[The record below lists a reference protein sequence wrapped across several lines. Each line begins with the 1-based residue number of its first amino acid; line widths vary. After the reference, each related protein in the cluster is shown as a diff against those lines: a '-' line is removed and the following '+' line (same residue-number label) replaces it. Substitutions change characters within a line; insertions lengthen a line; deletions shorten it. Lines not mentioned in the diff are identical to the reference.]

1 MGLKFINNL
10 KRAYIIYL
18 KVGGKDMKKDNKRLL
33 QYLGLIFI
41 AVLLVYRLPYRPY
54 SIIQYLIPPIKLGN
68 NSRLYLSGLIPL
80 IIFIIAIQG
89 LFKLE
94 RFKGKSKVVIFFLV
108 LIILIPLMNWILD
121 VSRTN
126 YHWIKGD
133 ELKAIEIEESSI
145 SLNGSSEETSL
156 SFTLDIKDYSKK
168 ANNFKIRIVLPEN
181 MSRYTDKKT
190 YELDDDYFTYGRRD
204 LNHIEGRVDL
214 ELKDEDTQRQLFES
228 DWSGEEIEYEF
239 YNEKEKFRLK
249 APNL

>member
-1 MGLKFINNL
+1 
-10 KRAYIIYL
+10 
-18 KVGGKDMKKDNKRLL
+18 MKKDNKKLL
-33 QYLGLIFI
+33 QYLGFIFI
-41 AVLLVYRLPYRPY
+41 AVLLVYRLPYRSY
-54 SIIQYLIPPIKLGN
+54 SIMQYLIPPIKLGN

-80 IIFIIAIQG
+80 IIFIIAIKG

-94 RFKGKSKVVIFFLV
+94 RFKGESKPIIFFLV
-108 LIILIPLMNWILD
+108 LLILIPFINWILD

-145 SLNGSSEETSL
+145 SLN
-156 SFTLDIKDYSKK
+156 DYSKK

-181 MSRYTDKKT
+181 MSRYTAKKT
-190 YELDDDYFTYGRRD
+190 YELEDDYFTYGNRD

-214 ELKDEDTQRQLFES
+214 ELEDEDTQRQLFES

>member
-1 MGLKFINNL
+1 
-10 KRAYIIYL
+10 
-18 KVGGKDMKKDNKRLL
+18 MKKDNKKLL

-54 SIIQYLIPPIKLGN
+54 SIMQYLIPPIKLGD

-80 IIFIIAIQG
+80 IIFIIGIKG

-94 RFKGKSKVVIFFLV
+94 RFKGESKLVIFFVIL
-108 LIILIPLMNWILD
+108 LILIPFINWVLD

-133 ELKAIEIEESSI
+133 ELKSIDIEESSI
-145 SLNGSSEETSL
+145 SLNGSNDETTL
-156 SFTLDIKDYSKK
+156 SFSLDVKDYSKK

-190 YELDDDYFTYGRRD
+190 YELDDDYFTYGNRD
-204 LNHIEGRVDL
+204 LNHIEGTIDL

-228 DWSGEEIEYEF
+228 YWSEEEIEYEF
-239 YNEKEKFRLK
+239 YNEKEKVRLK
-249 APNL
+249 IPSL